1 MNDEPDNRA
10 DYFVLEYSPSQK
22 AWRIEHIE
30 ELIAGN
36 LMTYLDRSKSTDYM
50 LMGIGH
56 TREVLLHF
64 QEEIINSYR
73 KIHPEEEDEPE
84 FTVGRKSLK
93 ELIKQFLGSS

>member
-22 AWRIEHIE
+22 AWHIEHIE

-56 TREVLLHF
+56 THEELLHF

-73 KIHPEEEDEPE
+73 KIHPEKDDEPE
-84 FTVGRKSLK
+84 SKVGKKSLK
-93 ELIKQFLGSS
+93 ESVKQFFRSR

>member
-1 MNDEPDNRA
+1 MNDGTESRA
-10 DYFVLEYSPSQK
+10 DYFVLEYSLSQK
-22 AWRIEHIE
+22 AWHIEHIE

-36 LMTYLDRSKSTDYM
+36 LMTYLDISKPSDYM
-50 LMGIGH
+50 LMGIGR
-56 TREVLLHF
+56 TREELLHF
-64 QEEIINSYR
+64 QEEITRSFR

>member
-22 AWRIEHIE
+22 AWHIEHIE

-36 LMTYLDRSKSTDYM
+36 LMTYLDKSRPSDYM

-56 TREVLLHF
+56 TREELLHF
-64 QEEIINSYR
+64 QEKINNSYK
-73 KIHPEEEDEPE
+73 KIHPEKEDEPE
-84 FTVGRKSLK
+84 SKVGKKSL
-93 ELIKQFLGSS
+93 EDLIRQFLGSR